1 VAQTTLSQRPTGA
14 TRRGARQRRQ
24 ALTGWLFIAPVVV
37 ILGLFLVVPVLMAA
51 WVSLSDWSGRGSPLS
66 GTVNFVG
73 VGNYAAILDGD
84 GLASRDF
91 GTAIRNNLYYVLLV
105 VPLQTALSM
114 FLAVLVNRQVLRG
127 RGFFRTAFYF
137 PSVTSSVAITVLWLF
152 LFSSTGVV
160 NRVLSFVSI
169 NGPNW
174 FQDPRGVIHLVLA
187 ALGLDSVPEP
197 LRETGFLGI
206 SGWEWLAG
214 PSVAMS
220 AFILMAIFTTSGTFM
235 LLFIAALQNVSG
247 EVQEAALVDGAN
259 GWQRFWQVTLPM
271 LRPTL
276 FTVLTLGLIG
286 AWQVFDQIYTGTQGG
301 PAKTTLTPA
310 YLSFSSAFNNQ
321 RWGEGA
327 AIAFILFAII
337 VILTILQRFALRER
351 DVPRRRRMVP
361 IATSSLTGTQTA
373 TGSAHPVKEPRR

>member
-1 VAQTTLSQRPTGA
+1 M
-14 TRRGARQRRQ
+14 
-24 ALTGWLFIAPVVV
+24 TGWLFITPVVL

-51 WVSLSDWSGRGSPLS
+51 WVSVSDWTGRGSPIGGS
-66 GTVNFVG
+66 VAFVG
-73 VGNYAAILDGD
+73 AENYTAILDGE

-91 GTAIRNNLYYVLLV
+91 GTSIRNNLYYVLLV
-105 VPLQTALSM
+105 VPLQTGLSM

-160 NRVLSFVSI
+160 NRVLSFISVS
-169 NGPNW
+169 GPNW
-174 FQDPRGVIHLVLA
+174 FQDPRGVIHVILA
-187 ALGLDSVPEP
+187 AVGIGTAPEALTSP
-197 LRETGFLGI
+197 GFLGV

-235 LLFIAALQNVSG
+235 LLFIAALQNISG
-247 EVQEAALVDGAN
+247 EVQEAAMVDGAN

-286 AWQVFDQIYTGTQGG
+286 SWQVFDQIYTGTQGG

-310 YLSFSSAFNNQ
+310 YLSFSTAFNNQ

-337 VILTILQRFALRER
+337 VTLTLLQRLALRER

-361 IATSSLTGTQTA
+361 VTASSTGARTA
-373 TGSAHPVKEPRR
+373 SSSALPVKEPKR